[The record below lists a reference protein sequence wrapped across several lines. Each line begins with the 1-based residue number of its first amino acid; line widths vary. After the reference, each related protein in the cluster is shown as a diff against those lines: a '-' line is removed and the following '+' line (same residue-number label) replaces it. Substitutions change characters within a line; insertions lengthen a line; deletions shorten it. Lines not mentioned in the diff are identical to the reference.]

1 MIKKE
6 TKTDLVSYVGIIVSI
21 LIGLITLY
29 GQSKDPQTSLL
40 LFLSLIVAIFLFFL
54 ISWPID
60 YFNKK
65 FKSIDK
71 NIIEIQEIKKDL
83 NIIKDKLNFKKEVY
97 DLNTRILVIENMLKM
112 KNKRGQIDPRWILII
127 IIIILFYLYMKSKGI
142 KFFF

>member
-6 TKTDLVSYVGIIVSI
+6 TKTDFVSYVGIIVSI

-40 LFLSLIVAIFLFFL
+40 LFLSLIGTIFLFFL

-127 IIIILFYLYMKSKGI
+127 IIIILFYLYIKSKGI
-142 KFFF
+142 KFLF